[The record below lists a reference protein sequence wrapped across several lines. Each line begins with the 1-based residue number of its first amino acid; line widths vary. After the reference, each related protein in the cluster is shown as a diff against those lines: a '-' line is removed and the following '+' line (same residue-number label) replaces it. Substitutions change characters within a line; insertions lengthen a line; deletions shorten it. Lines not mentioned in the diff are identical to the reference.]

1 MKTTK
6 IMNVVLAGTMVLAA
20 ACAGEEADEA
30 TTSGYSVVAGDQAR
44 ELGIDS
50 YRVRHDGTVS
60 RIELLDIEGQ
70 NLGVLAVNETAEFQ
84 SASFTGAE
92 SANTVDMHASRGG
105 YSIGVNGET
114 RVHLS
119 ADKSGNVQTD
129 LQSDLSDVEGDLALL
144 AAAMNDGVQINPNGP
159 AAYELRDCP
168 WYFTL
173 ITCAGC
179 ATVGEFIA
187 PCIACGACLGSYL
200 V

>member
-1 MKTTK
+1 MKTNTLTK
-6 IMNVVLAGTMVLAA
+6 SLLVGAVALAA
-20 ACAGEEADEA
+20 ACAGETDETA
-30 TTSGYSVVAGDQAR
+30 SAGYSVIAGEQAR
-44 ELGIDS
+44 EIGIDS
-50 YRVRHDGTVS
+50 YLVSHEGTVS
-60 RIELLDIEGQ
+60 RIDLRDVEGES
-70 NLGVLAVNETAEFQ
+70 LGSMTVNETAEFQ

-92 SANTVDMHASRGG
+92 SADTVDMHASRGG

-119 ADKSGNVQTD
+119 ADKSGNVHTD
-129 LQSDLSDVEGDLALL
+129 LQTDLSDVESDLALL

-159 AAYELRDCP
+159 VAYVVPDCP
-168 WYFTL
+168 WYWAL
-173 ITCAGC
+173 LACAGC